1 MTDQPAAP
9 PPGQPQGPVDPVYAA
24 QAAQAV
30 GQVQGADQT
39 VDAGASIEEIVS
51 ARVRAALSDFE
62 QDLTAH
68 MQAAQKAFDA
78 NQATIDSLTRQLATV
93 RAQAGPPTGTLLAKS
108 LAQRVTA
115 IAAANPDLPAEH
127 FAGVISQAQSLA
139 EATQAVAD
147 GKGDPAE
154 VERLANGIGAWF
166 SRVHPRTSGK
176 VLEGMH
182 AALDEAERILE
193 ELPKLAPAAAAIA
206 SAV

>member
-1 MTDQPAAP
+1 MSDQPAAP
-9 PPGQPQGPVDPVYAA
+9 NPGPVDPAYAA

-30 GQVQGADQT
+30 SHVQTPDQST
-39 VDAGASIEEIVS
+39 DAGASLEEIVA

-62 QDLTAH
+62 HDLSAH
-68 MQAAQKAFDA
+68 MAAAQTAFES

-93 RAQAGPPTGTLLAKS
+93 RAQAGPPVGTLLAKS
-108 LAQRVTA
+108 LATRVQS
-115 IAAANPDLPAEH
+115 IADANPDLPAGH

-139 EATQAVAD
+139 EATDAVAA

-182 AALDEAERILE
+182 AALDECERILE
-193 ELPKLAPAAAAIA
+193 EIPKLAPVAAAIA
-206 SAV
+206 GAL